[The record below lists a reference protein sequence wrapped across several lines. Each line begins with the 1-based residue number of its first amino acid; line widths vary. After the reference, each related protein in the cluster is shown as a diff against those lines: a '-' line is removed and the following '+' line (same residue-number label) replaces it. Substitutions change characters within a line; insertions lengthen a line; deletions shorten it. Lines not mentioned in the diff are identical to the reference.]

1 MSSSSV
7 YTVQLTA
14 AEFALLAETQYLFQ
28 LQNSKMVSAT
38 SLIKGILRSNASG
51 WTPQVMDEAIMRTEA
66 VAGLRGDFSKREVST
81 TVSFRLD
88 GASLKQFYDI
98 REWLSENTE
107 GETSVRSAVLF
118 LLAGYTTL
126 LESKGSGYGG

>member
-1 MSSSSV
+1 
-7 YTVQLTA
+7 
-14 AEFALLAETQYLFQ
+14 
-28 LQNSKMVSAT
+28 
-38 SLIKGILRSNASG
+38 
-51 WTPQVMDEAIMRTEA
+51 MRTEA